1 MKILNIPLEQFVN
14 QLKTF
19 LYGIILYLQIDAQV
33 ATVLIYLIFLDMLA
47 GSVKASVVPNM
58 TFSISNFWQGLLKKA
73 LLLIII
79 MVLALTA
86 LGLGFS
92 DFRDMVSTVMK
103 IMIVNE
109 AISIFNNIRSVYNR
123 KEYKSSDF
131 ISILI
136 EKIESHLSALMNKLM
151 KIFDD
156 GN

>member
-33 ATVLIYLIFLDMLA
+33 ATALIYLIFLDMFA
-47 GSVKASVVPNM
+47 GSVKSAIVP
-58 TFSISNFWQGLLKKA
+58 TLKFSIASFWQGLLKKA

-92 DFRDMVSTVMK
+92 DFRYMVSTVMK

-136 EKIESHLSALMNKLM
+136 EKIESYLSKLMERLM
-151 KIFDD
+151 KIFDTD
-156 GN
+156 E

>member
-1 MKILNIPLEQFVN
+1 MEQFVN

-33 ATVLIYLIFLDMLA
+33 ASVLIYLIFLDMIA

-58 TFSISNFWQGLLKKA
+58 TFTISNFWQGLLKKA

-103 IMIVNE
+103 IMIVN
-109 AISIFNNIRSVYNR
+109 
-123 KEYKSSDF
+123 
-131 ISILI
+131 
-136 EKIESHLSALMNKLM
+136 
-151 KIFDD
+151 
-156 GN
+156 